1 MILLVDNYDSFT
13 YNLAQYIGEFAHEV
27 VIKRNDAP
35 DLFDSATQADGIILS
50 PGPGTPSTAGNMQ
63 ELIRISH
70 QTKPILGI
78 CLGHEGIGQFFGA
91 KLVIAE
97 SVMHGKVS
105 KISQN
110 GGAIFQQLPDELT
123 VMRYHSLVLL
133 KEHFPETLTIL
144 ATSMDDHEIMALK
157 VKDYPV
163 YGLQF
168 HPESIGTPNGKKMIE
183 NFIKETRKE
192 TKVND

>member
-1 MILLVDNYDSFT
+1 
-13 YNLAQYIGEFAHEV
+13 
-27 VIKRNDAP
+27 
-35 DLFDSATQADGIILS
+35 
-50 PGPGTPSTAGNMQ
+50 MQ
-63 ELIRISH
+63 ELIRIFH

-78 CLGHEGIGQFFGA
+78 CLGHEGIGQFFCA

-105 KISQN
+105 RISQN

>member
-27 VIKRNDAP
+27 VIKRNDAS

-105 KISQN
+105 RISQN
-110 GGAIFQQLPDELT
+110 GGAIFQHLPDELT

-133 KEHFPETLTIL
+133 KEHFPETLNIL

-157 VKDYPV
+157 VKVYPV

-168 HPESIGTPNGKKMIE
+168 HPESIGTPYGKKMIE

>member
-13 YNLAQYIGEFAHEV
+13 YNLAQYIGEFTHEV
-27 VIKRNDAP
+27 VIKRNDAS

-105 KISQN
+105 RISQN

-183 NFIKETRKE
+183 NFIKETRRE

>member
-27 VIKRNDAP
+27 VIKRNDAS

-63 ELIRISH
+63 ELIRIFY

-168 HPESIGTPNGKKMIE
+168 HPESIGTPHGKKMIE

-192 TKVND
+192 MKVND